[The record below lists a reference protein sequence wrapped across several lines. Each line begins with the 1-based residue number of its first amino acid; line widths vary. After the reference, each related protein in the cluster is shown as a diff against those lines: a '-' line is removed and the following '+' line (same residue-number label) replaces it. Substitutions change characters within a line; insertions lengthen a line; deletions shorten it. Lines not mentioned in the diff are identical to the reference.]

1 MDITKLSQADIDL
14 LLTPDGQSNVSGNF
28 TTLREGK
35 PPTPRTPL
43 YKGLTEE
50 EVFEKWNKTLSQ
62 WAQYPETAPLVDYDR
77 SRMTKVGPQGGYPPF
92 DDRKQDLLEYFT
104 LPKQEDFP
112 INMDIVEEIRAELFG
127 VEKDKRPLSF
137 ETVLKRDKLD
147 DKLNTNSGAP
157 DVGPKSSLAIQQK
170 ALQDAKSGKWKLYP
184 MIVGSRSQR
193 GKYRF
198 IFWAAYSLT
207 LVEKSFLYPLM
218 DSIRS
223 KKIPFFSA
231 WEGFDAVEQGFDDEE
246 FFYDGSVYIQQDY
259 KSMDKTINKTHQK
272 IFLLI
277 VGPFFQAKYRL
288 ELEELMEHVF
298 TVDFMFALDK
308 IISGRHG
315 MPSGSGFTNFLES
328 IITYYVWKLNVTNG
342 LPIFAAQG
350 LGDDAAFALER
361 GEPIFEQDSGDGIY
375 YTSLYDELQTLVQK
389 KLSRSSSSIGL
400 DVQPDKQ
407 YVSDKTNLYLQRF
420 FDKQLTDADGVVLG
434 MYPSILAI
442 NTALNPERFHDPGKW
457 SKEMEILRW
466 IMILENCI
474 NLPYIDD
481 LIQFFIEGDK
491 YKLGLVLPEFFV
503 SLPSL
508 YEDSKAIKGFV
519 PSYNQESIDR
529 GIYDFG
535 VVKKLLK
542 LRSELN

>member
-1 MDITKLSQADIDL
+1 MEIKSLTQEDTDL
-14 LLTPDGQSNVSGNF
+14 YLTEQGQSNVSGNF

-35 PPTPRTPL
+35 MPTPRTPL
-43 YKGLTEE
+43 YKGLTET
-50 EVFEKWNKTLSQ
+50 EVFDKWLTTLSR
-62 WAQYPETAPLVDYDR
+62 WAQIPEYERLVEYDK

-92 DDRKQDLLEYFT
+92 DDRKNDLYDYYN
-104 LPKQEDFP
+104 LPQNGNLP
-112 INMDIVEEIRAELFG
+112 IDMEIVEEIRSELFG
-127 VEKDKRPLSF
+127 VTRDRRPLSF
-137 ETVLKRDKLD
+137 ETVLERDKLD
-147 DKLNTNSGAP
+147 DKLTTNSGAP
-157 DVGPKSSLAIQQK
+157 DVGPKSSVAIQQK

-184 MIVGSRSQR
+184 MITGSRSQR

-198 IFWAAYSLT
+198 IFWAAFSLT

-218 DSIRS
+218 DTIRA

-231 WEGFDAVEQGFDDEE
+231 WEGFDSVELGFEEEE
-246 FFYDGSVYIQQDY
+246 FFYDGSIYVQQDY
-259 KSMDKTINKTHQK
+259 ESMDKTINKTHQS
-272 IFLLI
+272 IFVLI
-277 VGPFFQAKYRL
+277 VGPFFQRKYQL

-298 TVDFMFALDK
+298 RVEFMYALDK
-308 IISGRHG
+308 VITGRHG

-328 IITYYVWKLNVTNG
+328 IITYYVWKLNVKNG

-350 LGDDAAFALER
+350 LGDDAAFSLKGKGTPGSDLE
-361 GEPIFEQDSGDGIY
+361 GIDFS
-375 YTSLYDELQTLVQK
+375 YTQLDEDLSSLVQVT
-389 KLSRSSSSIGL
+389 LSDSSASIGL
-400 DVQPDKQ
+400 IVQPEKQ
-407 YVSDKTNLYLQRF
+407 LVDDRTTLYLQRF
-420 FDKQLTDADGVVLG
+420 FDVDLTNDTGMVLG

-442 NTALNPERFHDPGKW
+442 NTALNPERFHDARKW

-481 LIQFFIEGDK
+481 LIQFFVEGDK

-508 YEDSKAIKGFV
+508 YEDSKAIRGFV